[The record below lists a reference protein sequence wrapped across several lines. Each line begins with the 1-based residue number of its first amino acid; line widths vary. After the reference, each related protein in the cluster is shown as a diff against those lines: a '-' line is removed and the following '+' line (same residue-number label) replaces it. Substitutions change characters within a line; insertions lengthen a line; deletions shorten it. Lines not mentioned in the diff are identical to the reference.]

1 MEFDDGDLL
10 LRSWT
15 EDDVDAIV
23 AGCNDAE
30 VARWIPLIPHPYTR
44 EDALEFL
51 RGEVAPADHRLAIT
65 VAGSVVGGIGMG
77 VNAHH
82 YRARIGYW
90 MAAGSRGRGI
100 CTRALRILLRF
111 GLDELQL
118 LRLDLITDP
127 DNVAS
132 QRVAEKVGFQREG
145 VLRAHLRHPDGRVRD
160 SVMYSLLPGELR
172 EA

>member
-1 MEFDDGDLL
+1 
-10 LRSWT
+10 
-15 EDDVDAIV
+15 
-23 AGCNDAE
+23 
-30 VARWIPLIPHPYTR
+30 
-44 EDALEFL
+44 
-51 RGEVAPADHRLAIT
+51 
-65 VAGSVVGGIGMG
+65 
-77 VNAHH
+77 
-82 YRARIGYW
+82 
-90 MAAGSRGRGI
+90 MAAESRGRGI
-100 CTRALRILLRF
+100 CTRALRILSRF

-132 QRVAEKVGFQREG
+132 QRVALKVGFQREG